1 MEINKRPGSLAAFFL
16 ECNMEKGYRLLERI
30 ELGEPKNCYEKV
42 VSHKHLI
49 ESIHLHLADLLNTH
63 AGNAMIDGEYGLPD
77 FNDVLSNNT
86 NLVRHIQKNITSTIE
101 SFEPRLRSVEVHYRE
116 NHNNPLQLGFG
127 ICGEVLHNGG
137 KVPMSIDVYMG
148 TDGQFNV

>member
-1 MEINKRPGSLAAFFL
+1 
-16 ECNMEKGYRLLERI
+16 MEKGYRLLERI

-63 AGNAMIDGEYGLPD
+63 AGNAMIDNDYGLPD

-86 NLVRHIQKNITSTIE
+86 NLVRNIQQNIKVSIE
-101 SFEPRLRSVEVHYRE
+101 KFEPRMRNVEVHYRHD
-116 NHNNPLQLGFG
+116 NNNPLQLGFG
-127 ICGEVLHNGG
+127 IGGEVIHNGG
-137 KVPMSIDVYMG
+137 KVSMAINIFMG
-148 TDGQFNV
+148 VDGQFNV